1 VSEVLLRLIMAVSM
15 TILAAVADFGG
26 LWWKTLS
33 AVFLTPAITLLPGL
47 VDTDQ
52 K

>member
-1 VSEVLLRLIMAVSM
+1 MAVSM

-26 LWWKTLS
+26 RWWKTLS
-33 AVFLTPAITLLPGL
+33 AVSLTPAITFFPGL
-47 VDTDQ
+47 VDTGQ

>member
-1 VSEVLLRLIMAVSM
+1 MAVSM

-26 LWWKTLS
+26 WWWKTTL
-33 AVFLTPAITLLPGL
+33 PITFFPGL
-47 VDTDQ
+47 VDTGQ